1 MLVIRD
7 SLLASAFDFDFF
19 CLKPP
24 ALTFSL
30 LTATPQHKIRSPRFL
45 FDNLNG
51 YIVKNDRL
59 DSWPKTGGTMFRK
72 EVRELIWVY
81 FFVSL
86 GGLLLHLR
94 IHPPND
100 NMFNWV
106 PAAFGVANAFVLP
119 FLFNR
124 PTTVVWAYLFA
135 WATVVTGTVAMAY
148 YSIITWAMP
157 ITIKD
162 VILLSTLADILILM
176 AKVPLAHKILRAYRR
191 EGRATERG
199 GCAE

>member
-1 MLVIRD
+1 M
-7 SLLASAFDFDFF
+7 S
-19 CLKPP
+19 
-24 ALTFSL
+24 
-30 LTATPQHKIRSPRFL
+30 
-45 FDNLNG
+45 
-51 YIVKNDRL
+51 
-59 DSWPKTGGTMFRK
+59 MFRK

-94 IHPPND
+94 IHPPSD

-119 FLFNR
+119 FLFNS
-124 PTTVVWAYLFA
+124 PTTVAWAYLFV

-157 ITIKD
+157 VTIKD
-162 VILLSTLADILILM
+162 VILFSTLADILILM
-176 AKVPLAHKILRAYRR
+176 AKLPLAHKILRAYRP
-191 EGRATERG
+191 EGTATERE